1 MSYKEWLYDEL
12 VNDGFIDES
21 EYEADELTKSL
32 ILTSTE
38 VDEDDLDNYAEQFK
52 EHCDSR
58 GDTPDWD
65 LEDQS
70 VKQTVVLNT
79 QSIVVASLRSS
90 VALQYIFKFYL
101 PFQGNILLF
110 TLPDMG
116 HRKGDYL
123 L

>member
-1 MSYKEWLYDEL
+1 MCFARNPSTCLGGFRGMHVAWHSKNIIREVHIMSYTEWLYDEL

-58 GDTPDWD
+58 GETPDWD
-65 LEDQS
+65 LED
-70 VKQTVVLNT
+70 
-79 QSIVVASLRSS
+79 
-90 VALQYIFKFYL
+90 
-101 PFQGNILLF
+101 
-110 TLPDMG
+110 
-116 HRKGDYL
+116 
-123 L
+123 

>member
-38 VDEDDLDNYAEQFK
+38 VEEDDLTNYEEQFR

-58 GDTPDWD
+58 GLDPYWD
-65 LEDQS
+65 LED
-70 VKQTVVLNT
+70 
-79 QSIVVASLRSS
+79 
-90 VALQYIFKFYL
+90 
-101 PFQGNILLF
+101 
-110 TLPDMG
+110 
-116 HRKGDYL
+116 
-123 L
+123 